1 MGNKKIRKRFEKEKN
16 VSEKIVTALVIFI
29 AISFGV
35 LMFAIYLKNSVQNT
49 IEKNYSNM
57 VVTSRKTKL
66 YNKNKQE
73 IGTVSK
79 GYYFNLS
86 KIKKLSTKN
95 QYFNI
100 KDTDYYLYYK
110 DVKAITKK
118 EDNTNNHYLVFNKN
132 IKTKKNTKFYYDNK
146 LAISIDRGVNLPI
159 EYMDDKYYYVNY
171 LGNLL
176 QVKKDKD
183 IEVID
188 NKNTEEKESL
198 YISVLHFNIVYSDE
212 QCKDNTCI
220 KIDKVKEYA
229 KYLKDNGYYSIN
241 IDQYKSYL
249 DKNIRLK
256 EKAILLTTVNDND
269 TLKKFNENSEYKI
282 QVINDKTGLKFNDS
296 NNKSTND
303 SKKDS
308 IDRYLI
314 KNNTSDDEFKRM
326 VAGEEVQEIVVV
338 QNANAS
344 QQSIPVINYH
354 FFYDGTK
361 EACTENICL
370 DIVNFR
376 QQLDYLRDN
385 GYKTLTMDEFTKWMY
400 GQIELPEKSVLL
412 TIDDGA
418 FGTGKHNGNHLIP
431 ILEEYKMHATLF
443 LIAGWWDVENYRS
456 KYLDIQS
463 HTFDMHQAGS
473 CGSGQVV
480 CASKE
485 ELMTDLKKSLEIVDN
500 NNSFC
505 FPFYSYS
512 DASVETVKEA
522 GFKLA
527 FIGGNRKAKRTDNKY
542 LIPRYPIY
550 KGTSL
555 QQFINMVS

>member
-1 MGNKKIRKRFEKEKN
+1 MGNKKIKKRFKKEKSLSDK
-16 VSEKIVTALVIFI
+16 VVTILVILI

-35 LMFAIYLKNSVQNT
+35 LMVALYFKSNIEKAIN
-49 IEKNYSNM
+49 KNYSD
-57 VVTSRKTKL
+57 VVITSRKTKL
-66 YNKNKQE
+66 YNKNKKV
-73 IGTVSK
+73 IGSVNK
-79 GYYFNLS
+79 GYSFNLT

-110 DVKAITKK
+110 DVKTSTKK
-118 EDNTNNHYLVFNKN
+118 EENDDKHYLVFNKN
-132 IKTKKNTKFYYDNK
+132 LKTKKKTKFYNDNK

-159 EYMDDKYYYVNY
+159 EYMDEKYYYVKY
-171 LGNLL
+171 LDNVL
-176 QVKKDKD
+176 QVKKEKNV
-183 IEVID
+183 EVVD
-188 NKNTEEKESL
+188 NKNTEEKESE
-198 YISVLHFNIVYSDE
+198 YISVLHFNAIYNDE

-220 KIDKVKEYA
+220 KVDKVNEYA
-229 KYLKDNGYYSIN
+229 KYLKDNGYYSISIN
-241 IDQYKSYL
+241 DYKEYL
-249 DKNIRLK
+249 NKNIRLK
-256 EKAILLTTVNDND
+256 EKAILLTTVNDNE
-269 TLKKFNENSEYKI
+269 TLKKYNEESEYKI
-282 QVINDKTGLKFNDS
+282 ELLTDKTGLKFNDS
-296 NNKSTND
+296 NNKSTKD
-303 SKKDS
+303 SNKDS
-308 IDRYLI
+308 IDRYVI

-326 VAGEEVQEIVVV
+326 VAGEEVKEIVIVHNP
-338 QNANAS
+338 NAT

-463 HTFDMHQAGS
+463 HTFDMHQKGS

-480 CASKE
+480 CATKE

-512 DASVETVKEA
+512 DLSVETVREA

-542 LIPRYPIY
+542 LVPRYPIY